1 MPASKLGL
9 GVAQVNKSNLDG
21 DALAYCS
28 RSGANRVV
36 ELTQF
41 ARGVKSL
48 GLWNS
53 MASWPLLPGQ
63 NAGQGPIAYSFGGL
77 GTYNLNLAASR
88 WTSLGVICSSGVLNA
103 GNPAASAI
111 VGEFGGATAIL
122 SGAATFNQPFTVLMA
137 QDYKELQNKVI
148 ADGSPNSFAM
158 YDTGQTAL
166 LTFNIITYQ
175 AGGAGFTDQ
184 RGVSAQYVKPGRNFV
199 GAYLSGGNTT
209 LVINSATEPL
219 TSIGT
224 GGWGPGIGFGGSFT
238 ISSFSTRGIETGFAC
253 VLSAQPTYNQ
263 RVRDLYKNTIGRG
276 FNLP

>member
-21 DALAYCS
+21 DALQFCS
-28 RSGANRVV
+28 RSGANQVV
-36 ELTQF
+36 PLTLF

-53 MASWPLLPGQ
+53 MVSWPLLPGQ

-77 GTYNLNLAASR
+77 GIYNLNLAASR

-103 GNPAASAI
+103 GNPSASAI
-111 VGEFGGATAIL
+111 VGEFGGAAAIL

-137 QDYKELQNKVI
+137 QDYKELANKVI
-148 ADGSPNSFAM
+148 VDDSAAQGFSM
-158 YDTGQTAL
+158 YDTSQTGL
-166 LTFNIITYQ
+166 QTFNVDIGST
-175 AGGAGFTDQ
+175 GQ
-184 RGVSAQYVKPGRNFV
+184 RGARSDVQYTRPGRNFV

-219 TSIGT
+219 TGLGT
-224 GGWGPGIGFGGSFT
+224 GVWGPIIGFGGSFT
-238 ISSFSTRGIETGFAC
+238 ISSFNTRGIETGFAC
-253 VLSAQPTYNQ
+253 VLSAQPSYNASI
-263 RVRDLYKNTIGRG
+263 RTLYINTIGRG
-276 FNLP
+276 FI

>member
-9 GVAQVNKSNLDG
+9 GLAAQVNKNNLDG
-21 DALAYCS
+21 DALTYCS

-41 ARGVKSL
+41 ARGIKSL

-53 MASWPLLPGQ
+53 MVSWPLLPGQ
-63 NAGQGPIAYSFGGL
+63 NAGQGPTAYSFGGL

-88 WTSLGVICSSGVLNA
+88 WTSLGVICSSGVLNS
-103 GNPAASAI
+103 GNPATSAI

-137 QDYKELQNKVI
+137 QDYKELTNKVI
-148 ADGSPNSFAM
+148 VDDSAAQGFAM
-158 YDTGQTAL
+158 YDTGQGSPVLA
-166 LTFNIITYQ
+166 TFNVDIGST
-175 AGGAGFTDQ
+175 GQ
-184 RGVSAQYVKPGRNFV
+184 RGVRSDVQYTRPGRNFV

-219 TSIGT
+219 TSIGA
-224 GGWGPGIGFGGSFT
+224 GVWGPIIGFGGSFT
-238 ISSFSTRGIETGFAC
+238 ISSFNTRGIETGFAC
-253 VLSAQPTYNQ
+253 VLSAQPSYNQ
-263 RVRDLYKNTIGRG
+263 SVRDLYKNTIGRT